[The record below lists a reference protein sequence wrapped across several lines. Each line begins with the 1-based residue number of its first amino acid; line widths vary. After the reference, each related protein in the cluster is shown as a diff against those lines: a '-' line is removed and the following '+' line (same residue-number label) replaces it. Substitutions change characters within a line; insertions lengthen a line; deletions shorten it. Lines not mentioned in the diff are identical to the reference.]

1 MMSTECEA
9 TSDAFGVTFSDL
21 TKAYRDLHVGL
32 RLYDEQYGNETSP
45 RTEEE
50 KKILRKALDEIWAL
64 RVRRYREVF
73 EEFVAAER
81 KWLALHDKFY
91 YNNGGIDG
99 ILSAVP

>member
-1 MMSTECEA
+1 MESEEREVTVA
-9 TSDAFGVTFSDL
+9 DFGVTFDDL
-21 TKAYRDLHVGL
+21 KRAHYDLSVGL
-32 RLYDEQYGNETSP
+32 RLCDEQFGNEVSP

-50 KKILRKALDEIWAL
+50 KKILREALDKIWAL
-64 RVRRYREVF
+64 RVRRYRKVF

-99 ILSAVP
+99 TLSAVP